1 MSYLA
6 NVYKVMIASPN
17 DVISERNIVR
27 EILYEWNVINS
38 DKSKMV
44 LLPIGWET
52 HSTPSMGD
60 NPQSIINK
68 QILKD
73 CDLLVGIFWTRVGT
87 ATDSYASGTI
97 EEIEEHII
105 TGKPEMLYFSNSPVH
120 PDSVDNNQYSQLKE
134 FKKSCQSRGLY
145 ETFSNVNE
153 FKDKFF
159 RQLQLKI
166 NNDEYFKEKYA
177 INEEN
182 VASVSTV
189 SNVPDLS
196 KEAKVLLK
204 EAAND
209 SNGTILKV
217 NYIGGM
223 NILTN
228 DLNFIADMSPRT
240 IALWESALEELLN
253 KSLVS
258 AQGFEG
264 EVFKVTNYGYEIA
277 EIINV

>member
-1 MSYLA
+1 
-6 NVYKVMIASPN
+6 
-17 DVISERNIVR
+17 
-27 EILYEWNVINS
+27 
-38 DKSKMV
+38 
-44 LLPIGWET
+44 
-52 HSTPSMGD
+52 MGD

-87 ATDSYASGTI
+87 ATDSYANGTI
-97 EEIEEHII
+97 EEIEEHIK
-105 TGKPEMLYFSNSPVH
+105 TVKPAMLYFSNSPVH
-120 PDSVDNNQYSQLKE
+120 PDSVDNNQYSQLQG

-182 VASVSTV
+182 VASVS
-189 SNVPDLS
+189 SVPCIPELS
-196 KEAKVLLK
+196 KEAKQILK
-204 EAAND
+204 EAVND
-209 SNGTILKV
+209 SQGTILKV
-217 NYIGGM
+217 RYIGGM
-223 NILTN
+223 NILSN
-228 DLNFIADMSPRT
+228 GLNFIADMSPRT

-253 KSLVS
+253 NRLVA
-258 AQGFEG
+258 AQGYKG